1 MVQDANAAPA
11 LIRLGSRGSPLALAQ
26 AEEVRRRLAAAHPD
40 LAAPGAVAIT
50 VIRTTGDRV
59 RDRPLADIGGKG
71 LFTKEIEQALA
82 DGHIDAAVHSMKDV
96 PTWLPE
102 EFEIAAILPREDPR
116 DAFFSEKAQ
125 DLKAL
130 PSGAVVGTASLR
142 RQAQVLALRADLK
155 VTMLR
160 GNVETRLR
168 KLRDGEVDATLLA
181 VAGLNR
187 LEMAREA
194 TALLSPEEMLPA
206 AGQGAIGLEMR
217 RHDRQTKAWLEALDD
232 SKSHGQVVAERAC
245 LAVLDGSCRTPIGV
259 LAETDDEAGLRLRA
273 LVASPDGEKLF
284 RTEHRGASADA
295 LSLGQE
301 AGQEL
306 RSRAGKDF
314 FDALAEL

>member
-1 MVQDANAAPA
+1 MDQNAQAAPA

-26 AEEVRRRLAAAHPD
+26 AEEVRRRLSAAHPD
-40 LAAPGAVAIT
+40 LAAPDAVAIE

-71 LFTKEIEQALA
+71 LFTKEIEEALA
-82 DGHIDAAVHSMKDV
+82 DGRIDVAVHSMKDV

-102 EFEIAAILPREDPR
+102 DFEIVAILPREDPR

-130 PSGAVVGTASLR
+130 PVGAVVGTASLR
-142 RQAQVLALRADLK
+142 RQAQVLALRGDLQ

-181 VAGLNR
+181 VAGLKR
-187 LEMAREA
+187 LGMATQA

-206 AGQGAIGLEMR
+206 AGQGAIGLEVR
-217 RHDRQTKAWLEALDD
+217 RQDQRTKTWLEALDD
-232 SKSHGQVVAERAC
+232 NPSHRQVAAERAC

-259 LAETDDEAGLRLRA
+259 LAEADGDTGFRLRA
-273 LVASPDGEKLF
+273 LVASPDGGKLYA
-284 RTEHRGASADA
+284 TERRGPSTDG
-295 LSLGQE
+295 LLLGKE

-306 RSRAGKDF
+306 RRRAGEDF
-314 FDALAEL
+314 FNVLAEL